1 MQMNKSSNF
10 QTLFNR
16 RPNTATV
23 GLSIAA
29 VSFFAT
35 ILQGLMGLI
44 AGQNSFFFDFAFAVD
59 PGNGGLSFRQAAI
72 GSIWSV
78 VGLIACYRAL
88 EPSNA
93 ARFTVIVTSGVKL
106 FVFLTYSAQITL
118 PVWKYL
124 LILAIAVSPIVLLL
138 LRPSNHYYG
147 RNQ

>member
-1 MQMNKSSNF
+1 MTRSSNF

-16 RPNTATV
+16 RPATATI

-35 ILQGLMGLI
+35 ILQGLMGFF
-44 AGQNSFFFDFAFAVD
+44 AGQNRFFFDFIRAVD
-59 PGNGGLSFRQAAI
+59 SGNGELGFRQAAI

-78 VGLIACYRAL
+78 VGLFACYRAL
-88 EPSNA
+88 EPRNA
-93 ARFTVIVTSGVKL
+93 ARFTVVVTSGVKL
-106 FVFLTYSAQITL
+106 FIFLSFSSQIGIPT
-118 PVWKYL
+118 WKYVT
-124 LILAIAVSPIVLLL
+124 ILAIAMSPIVLLL